1 MRKMALDG
9 AFLYAVKNE
18 LLELVGGRVEKIH
31 QPSREEIII
40 SIRTRQGSKKIF
52 ISANA
57 GSARV
62 HITENSVDNPQT
74 PPMFCMLLRKHLGSG
89 KLIGV
94 RQDGL
99 ERILFLDF
107 ECINELG
114 DIVTITLACE
124 IMGRCSNLIIIN
136 NEGKIIDSIKRV
148 DEEMSRERMVLPGMK
163 YTLPPRS
170 ERLNFLS
177 CQPEDITSALEN
189 TAPAELSK
197 ALIRIFEGI
206 SPVLARE
213 WTFFAGRG
221 VHLESGSLTQDQT
234 DRLLYIIKK
243 TGKQLRDGDCCFS
256 AVSTKEGV
264 LKDFSFI
271 RLSQFGTLMYT
282 KELPSAHEL
291 LDYFYSERDR
301 ASRTKQRA
309 NDLFK
314 LLMNLTERTSRRIA
328 VQREELSAC
337 GERDK
342 LKLWGDLISANMYR
356 IQKGDSLAVLE
367 NFYDENCPSVE
378 IKLDVRK
385 TPSQNAQHY
394 YSEYKKAVTA
404 EKKLTEQIEK
414 GEEELQYLDSVFD
427 ALTRAASENDII
439 QLRLELQEQG
449 YIRSGMRKGK
459 PPKALPPIEYK
470 SSDGFTILVG
480 RNNHQNDQLTLKF
493 AEKSDIWLHT
503 QTITGS
509 HVLILTDGE
518 TPPDKTIEEAAI
530 IAAFN
535 SRGKNSNLVP
545 VDYCLARFVKKP
557 SGAKPGKVIF
567 TNYSTAFVKPDA
579 ELEQKLRVK

>member
-1 MRKMALDG
+1 MALDG
-9 AFLYAVKNE
+9 AFLCAVKNE
-18 LLELVGGRVEKIH
+18 LLTLVGGRVEKIH

-40 SIRTRQGSKKIF
+40 TIRTRSGSRKIF

-89 KLIGV
+89 KLISV

-99 ERILFLDF
+99 ERIIFLDF
-107 ECINELG
+107 ECVNELG
-114 DIVTITLACE
+114 DVVTIILACE
-124 IMGRCSNLIIIN
+124 IMGRCSNLIIIDQ
-136 NEGKIIDSIKRV
+136 EGKIIDSIKRV
-148 DEEMSRERMVLPGMK
+148 DEEMSRERMVLPGMR
-163 YTLPPRS
+163 YTMPPRS
-170 ERLNFLS
+170 SRLNFLT
-177 CQPEDITSALEN
+177 CEPEQITECIRSAG
-189 TAPAELSK
+189 AVELSK
-197 ALIRIFEGI
+197 ALVRSFEGI
-206 SPVLARE
+206 SPLLARE

-221 VHLESGSLTQDQT
+221 AHLEADSMSQDNL

-243 TGKQLRDGDCCFS
+243 TRNQLLSGECCFTAVSDRDGNL
-256 AVSTKEGV
+256 KE
-264 LKDFSFI
+264 FSFI

-301 ASRTKQRA
+301 SARTKQRA

-314 LLMNLTERTSRRIA
+314 FLVNLSERTSRRLA

-337 GERDK
+337 ADRDRFR
-342 LKLWGDLISANMYR
+342 LWGDLISANMYR
-356 IQKGDSLAVLE
+356 ISKGDSSAVLE
-367 NFYDENCPSVE
+367 NFYEEGSPAVE

-404 EKKLTEQIEK
+404 EQKLTEQITR
-414 GEEELQYLDSVFD
+414 GEEELQYIDSVFD

-439 QLRLELQEQG
+439 QLRLELHEQG
-449 YIRSGMRKGK
+449 YIKSAGKKGK
-459 PPKALPPIEYK
+459 PPKALPPLEYK

-480 RNNHQNDQLTLKF
+480 RNNRQNDQLSLKF
-493 AEKSDIWLHT
+493 AEKSDMWLHT
-503 QTITGS
+503 QAITGS
-509 HVLILTDGE
+509 HVLILTDGAV
-518 TPPDKTIEEAAI
+518 PPDRTIEEAAI
-530 IAAFN
+530 IAAVN
-535 SRGKNSNLVP
+535 SSGRASNLVP
-545 VDYCLARFVKKP
+545 VDYCLARYVKKP

-567 TNYSTAFVKPDA
+567 TNYTTAFVRPDT
-579 ELEQKLRVK
+579 ELEQHLRVK

>member
-1 MRKMALDG
+1 MALDG
-9 AFLYAVKNE
+9 AFLYAVKSE
-18 LLELVGGRVEKIH
+18 LLPLVGGRVEKIH
-31 QPSREEIII
+31 QPSREEVII
-40 SIRTRQGSKKIF
+40 SIRTRQGSRKIF

-62 HITENSVDNPQT
+62 HITEKAVDNPQT

-89 KLIGV
+89 KLIDV

-107 ECINELG
+107 ECVNEFG
-114 DIVTITLACE
+114 DVVTVTLVCE

-136 NEGKIIDSIKRV
+136 NEGKILDSIKRV
-148 DEEMSRERMVLPGMK
+148 DEEMSRERMVLPGRK
-163 YTLPPRS
+163 YTLPPRR
-170 ERLNFLS
+170 ERLSFLS
-177 CQPEDITSALEN
+177 CEPDQIAKALESS
-189 TAPAELSK
+189 APMELSK

-221 VHLESGSLTQDQT
+221 AYLESDKLNEDQLS
-234 DRLLYIIKK
+234 RLLFTVKRTK
-243 TGKQLRDGDCCFS
+243 EQLTEGKCCFTAAS
-256 AVSTKEGV
+256 GKDGV

-282 KELPSAHEL
+282 KELASASEL
-291 LDYFYSERDR
+291 LDYFYFERDR
-301 ASRTKQRA
+301 AARTKQRA

-314 LLMNLTERTSRRIA
+314 LLMNLTERTSRRIS

-337 GERDK
+337 ADK
-342 LKLWGDLISANMYR
+342 DRFKLYGDLISANMYR
-356 IQKGDSLAVLE
+356 IQKGDSSVETE
-367 NFYDENCPSVE
+367 NFYDENCPQIE

-404 EKKLTEQIEK
+404 ERKLAEQIEK

-427 ALTRAASENDII
+427 ALTRAVSENDII

-449 YIRSGMRKGK
+449 YIRSGVRKGK
-459 PPKALPPIEYK
+459 SPKALPPVEYK

-493 AEKSDIWLHT
+493 AEKNDMWLHT
-503 QTITGS
+503 QSITGS
-509 HVLILTDGE
+509 HVLILTDGAVL
-518 TPPDKTIEEAAI
+518 PDRTIEEAAV
-530 IAAFN
+530 IAAVN
-535 SRGKNSNLVP
+535 SRGKDSNLVP
-545 VDYCLARFVKKP
+545 VDYCLARYVKKP

-567 TNYSTAFVKPDA
+567 TNYSTAFVKPDI
-579 ELEQKLRVK
+579 ELEQGLRVK